1 MRIDDPNAKPG
12 VGVDWETF
20 QADAP
25 RKPFSVSRLFQW
37 RLYMDYSGGPA
48 TDVYPHMI
56 TPLFK
61 ALAPGFPRKV
71 VALGGHYVYGGER
84 EVPDTFDLLIQYPQ
98 GLTVVCLGTFA
109 NATPIDTA
117 VRGSEGT
124 MTKRQDAMVFEPAA
138 GVKKPKQ
145 EVDCDLHFK
154 GEGHGPLTEAHL
166 KDFFR
171 AVRTREAAAQRS
183 GTGLQRTDPDHHGHA
198 IAFT

>member
-1 MRIDDPNAKPG
+1 
-12 VGVDWETF
+12 
-20 QADAP
+20 
-25 RKPFSVSRLFQW
+25 
-37 RLYMDYSGGPA
+37 
-48 TDVYPHMI
+48 MI

-171 AVRTREAAAQRS
+171 AVRTRKQPRSDLELAYSVQIPIIMAMQSHLHDKAALFDAEKEIIR
-183 GTGLQRTDPDHHGHA
+183 LA
-198 IAFT
+198 